1 MWIGYTSPAEFNTPD
16 GMTKKMNGLTR
27 WFTNL
32 DIQKRHEKLIL
43 WQRYYD
49 DNGNPLPDVDE
60 RYPKYDNYAARNVD
74 KVADIPMDY
83 KGVMGVPITFM
94 DKYNPDEFEIVGMDL
109 NTMVDELG
117 IREIGNRWITSYA
130 NYGTSSSVIVA
141 TIATILVSYFLLY
154 LACTTVK
161 GQTTTIFDTN
171 FSKAIAITISD
182 IIKYT
187 KDEKDKIE
195 QDEIKAMIC
204 TNMANLQNR

>member
-1 MWIGYTSPAEFNTPD
+1 
-16 GMTKKMNGLTR
+16 
-27 WFTNL
+27 
-32 DIQKRHEKLIL
+32 
-43 WQRYYD
+43 
-49 DNGNPLPDVDE
+49 
-60 RYPKYDNYAARNVD
+60 
-74 KVADIPMDY
+74 
-83 KGVMGVPITFM
+83 
-94 DKYNPDEFEIVGMDL
+94 
-109 NTMVDELG
+109 MVL
-117 IREIGNRWITSYA
+117 IGNDKKKSKFEERASNRPNTYKRFSRTTVSKFGFPAKISKNNFTEAINEITNYIFENRNDDIELTKELVLLEARLSDCQFLDNADASLRDTLSQFRTVVVSLLTSTVSITSYA